1 MLHICKQESMMKNA
15 HLTNSRCD
23 LAPPPFFSTRGP
35 RVRPRGHV
43 LLPCVGG
50 MQYEE
55 WRMRGIPM
63 CSVSPPGPADDT
75 RRYDGYIV
83 NKIDIRL
90 LCLVNSN
97 LTWFWQWVEFRAYWG
112 KKSYNFVHIYTG
124 ARSVHRLSSICIRQF
139 HAIIH
144 YIYIC
149 IAFSSL
155 HSLGE
160 EMKWD

>member
-1 MLHICKQESMMKNA
+1 
-15 HLTNSRCD
+15 
-23 LAPPPFFSTRGP
+23 
-35 RVRPRGHV
+35 
-43 LLPCVGG
+43 
-50 MQYEE
+50 
-55 WRMRGIPM
+55 MRGIPM

-112 KKSYNFVHIYTG
+112 KNLITSYIYIPAHDQYTG
-124 ARSVHRLSSICIRQF
+124 SALYVYRQF

-144 YIYIC
+144 YIYMYC
-149 IAFSSL
+149 FLFTSL
-155 HSLGE
+155 FRWRDGVRLIGKLPFLYYHNLCSWLSHCQLHRDVRTNAILCLIT
-160 EMKWD
+160 KITIFNNF

>member
-1 MLHICKQESMMKNA
+1 
-15 HLTNSRCD
+15 
-23 LAPPPFFSTRGP
+23 
-35 RVRPRGHV
+35 
-43 LLPCVGG
+43 
-50 MQYEE
+50 
-55 WRMRGIPM
+55 MRGIPM

-112 KKSYNFVHIYTG
+112 KKSYNFVHIYTS

-144 YIYIC
+144 YIYMYCFLFTSLFRWRDGVRLIGKLPFLYYHNL
-149 IAFSSL
+149 FSWLSHCQL
-155 HSLGE
+155 HRDVRTNAILCLI
-160 EMKWD
+160 MKITIFNNF